1 MSEKYT
7 FDDFLSTVGGENQ
20 EFVRELHEE
29 LTKLGC
35 KTEIKQAKSGYVV
48 SCLQN
53 NKTILNYVFRK
64 KGLMVRIYPN
74 HLADYMEVFDTIS
87 DELANAIQDA
97 PVCKRL
103 LDPSACNF
111 KCAMGYDFILR
122 GQRQQKCRSSA
133 FLFLLKNDNRAFV
146 KALLL
151 NEAKTAVQ
159 A

>member
-7 FDDFLSTVGGENQ
+7 FNDFLSTVDGDNR

-53 NKTILNYVFRK
+53 KKTILNYVFRR

-87 DELANAIQDA
+87 DELAKAIRTRLCANACWTHPHATPNA
-97 PVCKRL
+97 PWATTL
-103 LDPSACNF
+103 S
-111 KCAMGYDFILR
+111 
-122 GQRQQKCRSSA
+122 
-133 FLFLLKNDNRAFV
+133 
-146 KALLL
+146 
-151 NEAKTAVQ
+151 
-159 A
+159 

>member
-7 FDDFLSTVGGENQ
+7 FDDFLTTVDQNNQ

-48 SCLQN
+48 SYLQN
-53 NKTILNYVFRK
+53 KKTILNYVFRK
-64 KGLMVRIYPN
+64 KGLTVRIYPN
-74 HLADYMEVFDTIS
+74 HLADYMEVFDSIS
-87 DELANAIQDA
+87 DELAKAIQDA

-103 LDPSACNF
+103 LDPTACNS

-122 GQRQQKCRSSA
+122 GKRQQKCRSSA
-133 FLFLLKNDNRAFV
+133 FLFLLRAENKAFV
-146 KALLL
+146 KSLLL
-151 NEAKTAVQ
+151 NEANASVSV
-159 A
+159 

>member
-7 FDDFLSTVGGENQ
+7 FDDFLSTVDGDNR

-53 NKTILNYVFRK
+53 KKTILNYVFRR

-87 DELANAIQDA
+87 DELAKAIQDA

-103 LDPSACNF
+103 
-111 KCAMGYDFILR
+111 CAMGYDFVLK

-133 FLFLLKNDNRAFV
+133 FFFLLTSDNRAFA

-151 NEAKTAVQ
+151 NEANTAVQ